1 MELASHHKLGI
12 VAETGPSGARA
23 ALVTIAQRPK
33 PAELAVRAHRM
44 PAAPAVSSCLREQ
57 TGGGEKEREERKVER
72 TGRGGGCSAG
82 DKGVGGEESLK
93 SFLFVF
99 LLVFYCD
106 LLAPV
111 FIIHHICLE

>member
-72 TGRGGGCSAG
+72 TGRGGGGAAQEIKES
-82 DKGVGGEESLK
+82 EERS
-93 SFLFVF
+93 
-99 LLVFYCD
+99 
-106 LLAPV
+106 
-111 FIIHHICLE
+111 H